1 MNVKYLPQDERIP
14 YSVIDGS
21 LRNVRHVLRRGRKR
35 EYKGTMQTK
44 NAMSMWESTQGPGRA
59 ALGTFRYTGT

>member
-21 LRNVRHVLRRGRKR
+21 LRNGRHVLRRGRKR
-35 EYKGTMQTK
+35 EYKGIMQTK
-44 NAMSMWESTQGPGRA
+44 NAMSTWESAQGPGRVV
-59 ALGTFRYTGT
+59 LGTFR